1 MGAGAG
7 LQNDSSVLHL
17 LISLSRKQSS
27 GSNVSNSNGCK
38 DEASVACWPLTSYC
52 VARSRLGKRK
62 VKVLVAQSC
71 PTLGNPMDCSLPG
84 FFVHGISQARILEW
98 LPFPSAGNLPDPG
111 IKLEFPLTL
120 ALPGKILTTKPPGNT
135 LQHFRLPI
143 CPPQAC

>member
-84 FFVHGISQARILEW
+84 CSVHGILQARILEW
-98 LPFPSAGNLPDPG
+98 IAMPSSRRSSQPRKRTHICYVPWIGRQVLYHVR
-111 IKLEFPLTL
+111 
-120 ALPGKILTTKPPGNT
+120 ILY
-135 LQHFRLPI
+135 LYESMEIYLI
-143 CPPQAC
+143 L

>member
-84 FFVHGISQARILEW
+84 CSVHGILQARILEW
-98 LPFPSAGNLPDPG
+98 VAMPSSRRSSQLRDQ
-111 IKLEFPLTL
+111 IQISPLQADSL
-120 ALPGKILTTKPPGNT
+120 ASEPPGKPKLIIYIL
-135 LQHFRLPI
+135 I
-143 CPPQAC
+143 I

>member
-84 FFVHGISQARILEW
+84 CSVHGILQARILEW
-98 LPFPSAGNLPDPG
+98 IAMPSSRRSSQLMDLNLGPRFFMSEPPLGNPCSISLSLPY
-111 IKLEFPLTL
+111 TL
-120 ALPGKILTTKPPGNT
+120 IT
-135 LQHFRLPI
+135 
-143 CPPQAC
+143 